1 MPLYSS
7 AVLVLMWCSAGG
19 GAVTKM
25 FALGEVGFRCKAAEL
40 FLGGFTLFSPF

>member
-7 AVLVLMWCSAGG
+7 AVLAVMWCSAGEGEG

-25 FALGEVGFRCKAAEL
+25 FGLGEVQVRCKTAEL
-40 FLGGFTLFSPF
+40 F

>member
-7 AVLVLMWCSAGG
+7 DVLAVVWCSAGEGEG

-40 FLGGFTLFSPF
+40 F